1 MNFRSFILNLS
12 LIPNYWQESNPAKW
26 VYALKITDNGGSVN
40 APILKLFII
49 REEKTGFLSKIF
61 KKVLNLGLERSKIDR
76 NMTIRSLDLRDLRH
90 LYRLR
95 GDALG
100 LDAARTLTRGNPL
113 GAVGLMAYVNP
124 ARHIYASIAD
134 GDGVN
139 LLGGII
145 HTRGESFAKLLYL
158 APSSRLDHPDLP
170 ALIDHLSAEAGGW
183 GAFHVLAEVNEASTA
198 FDGLRKSG
206 FSVYAWQRMWNI
218 SQVAEAGSRSDW
230 MRVDSIHWT
239 AIQSLY
245 QQIVPPLL
253 HPIEPLSQR
262 GVGWIDAGLKS
273 YVSVTQGIYGIVLT
287 PLIHPEV
294 ADVSAKIVSLVS
306 HLPDRRNRPVYL
318 CVRSYQAWLEAALED
333 LGASADERQAVMVKH
348 LTRLVRDEQTLLAT
362 QPAGVS
368 IQPSRV
374 SRIHK

>member
-1 MNFRSFILNLS
+1 
-12 LIPNYWQESNPAKW
+12 
-26 VYALKITDNGGSVN
+26 
-40 APILKLFII
+40 
-49 REEKTGFLSKIF
+49 
-61 KKVLNLGLERSKIDR
+61 
-76 NMTIRSLDLRDLRH
+76 MTIRSLDLRDLPH

-95 GDALG
+95 GDAIG
-100 LDAARTLTRGNPL
+100 LDSARTLTRGNPL

-124 ARHIYASIAD
+124 ARHIYASTAD
-134 GDGVN
+134 GDGVS

-170 ALIDHLSAEAGGW
+170 ALIDNLSAEAGSW
-183 GAFHVLAEVNEASTA
+183 GAFHVLAEVDEASNV

-218 SQVAEAGSRSDW
+218 SQVTEANSRHVLPAPVPQAQVSEVEASNWRRAE
-230 MRVDSIHWT
+230 SIHWN

-253 HPIEPLSQR
+253 HPVEPIPRR
-262 GVGWIDAGLKS
+262 GVGWMNDAGAKC
-273 YVSVTQGIYGIVLT
+273 YVNVTQGVYGIVLM

-318 CVRSYQAWLEAALED
+318 CVRSYQAWLEPALED
-333 LGASADERQAVMVKH
+333 LGARAGERQAVMVKH
-348 LTRLVRDEQTLLAT
+348 LTRLVRDEQTVLAT
-362 QPAGVS
+362 QPSGVS
-368 IQPSRV
+368 VQPSRV
-374 SRIHK
+374 SRTQE

>member
-1 MNFRSFILNLS
+1 
-12 LIPNYWQESNPAKW
+12 
-26 VYALKITDNGGSVN
+26 
-40 APILKLFII
+40 
-49 REEKTGFLSKIF
+49 
-61 KKVLNLGLERSKIDR
+61 
-76 NMTIRSLDLRDLRH
+76 MTIRPLDLRDLHH

-95 GDALG
+95 GDAVG
-100 LDAARTLTRGNPL
+100 LDTTRTLTRGNPL
-113 GAVGLMAYVNP
+113 GAVGLMAYINP

-134 GDGVN
+134 GDGVS

-170 ALIDHLSAEAGGW
+170 ALIDHLSSEAGNW
-183 GAFHVLAEVNEASTA
+183 GAFHVLAEVDEASNV

-218 SQVAEAGSRSDW
+218 SQVAGTNSNLDW
-230 MRVDSIHWT
+230 TRVESIHLP

-253 HPIEPLSQR
+253 HPVEPIPR
-262 GVGWIDAGLKS
+262 RAVGWMNDAGAKC
-273 YVSVTQGIYGIVLT
+273 YVNVTQGIYGIVLM

-294 ADVSAKIVSLVS
+294 ADVSAKIVSLVN
-306 HLPDRRNRPVYL
+306 HLPDRRNRPIYL
-318 CVRSYQAWLEAALED
+318 CVRSYQAWLEPALED
-333 LGASADERQAVMVKH
+333 LGARAGERQAVMVKH
-348 LTRLVRDEQTLLAT
+348 LTRLVRDEQNVLAT
-362 QPAGVS
+362 QPSGVS
-368 IQPSRV
+368 VQPSRV